1 MYNIID
7 LLFVYIVTIRSA
19 TSSRSRCALSPKA
32 VASVP
37 SARGP
42 SSAAAARYRAT
53 TSRCCARPLQPAAS
67 PAAAHR
73 RQSCPHETWPIQQQ
87 QQTSRS
93 RRRRRRPTMA
103 VRQPRRRPIR
113 SAAASLA
120 AKTPPCMPF
129 TPVPYT
135 LPSIGIR
142 RRCICATRARG
153 RSSGQSTSRWVAAVA
168 SKPSRST
175 WTTVCARLPAR
186 RSWSNGTIVHI
197 ARARS
202 QPRRSCRFGSCHR
215 YW

>member
-1 MYNIID
+1 M
-7 LLFVYIVTIRSA
+7 YIVTIRSA
-19 TSSRSRCALSPKA
+19 TSSRSRCAPSPKA

-53 TSRCCARPLQPAAS
+53 MSRCCARPLQPAAS

-93 RRRRRRPTMA
+93 RRRRRPTMA

-202 QPRRSCRFGSCHR
+202 RQRRSCRFGSCHR